1 MANRTVPS
9 NLLKMRTLPSANS
22 SVMKQLIP
30 RTSATSTTTATT
42 PIKPPTRPLPNN
54 SNSVEDSKKARC
66 PTCGNERLK
75 ATLAKN
81 NGICGN
87 CAKKP
92 PGQAGNSKSAKGL
105 CSGTCGKE
113 YNKTTLKKYEA
124 EGKGYCK
131 RCFDKRDT
139 SSETSICIACHK
151 QANANTLKMYNSIC
165 HPCLRVFSK
174 NTADII
180 KLEQSQSII
189 SNDETETNQ
198 DGDLEISQQ
207 DSEQFGDRGTEHNQ
221 EVDDQGPE
229 HNQEVDDQGTEQG
242 TEQNQEVDDQGT
254 GDQEVTE
261 VGQVS
266 QVA

>member
-9 NLLKMRTLPSANS
+9 NLLKMRTLPSANNS
-22 SVMKQLIP
+22 LMKQLIP
-30 RTSATSTTTATT
+30 RTSATSATSATT

-180 KLEQSQSII
+180 KIEQSQSII

-198 DGDLEISQQ
+198 DADLEISQQ
-207 DSEQFGDRGTEHNQ
+207 ESDQQIDEQQIDEQGTEKNQ
-221 EVDDQGPE
+221 EVDDQE
-229 HNQEVDDQGTEQG
+229 TADQETA
-242 TEQNQEVDDQGT
+242 
-254 GDQEVTE
+254 DQEVSE